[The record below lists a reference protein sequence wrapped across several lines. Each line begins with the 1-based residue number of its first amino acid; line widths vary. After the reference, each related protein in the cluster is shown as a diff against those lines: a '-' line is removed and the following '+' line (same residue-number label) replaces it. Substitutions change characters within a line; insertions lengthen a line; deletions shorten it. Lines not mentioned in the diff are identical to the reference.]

1 MIKFD
6 DRYFSDFIFTK
17 EQVKRNFE
25 NAMKDLKIAQQDKI
39 PDVKFTYSYD
49 ALIKGGIALASLH
62 NKKIKSVPG
71 HHVKLIEMMAGIL
84 DDETVGIMGN
94 AMRSKR
100 NTDFYSGGVEVTG
113 KEAQD
118 YLKYV
123 DAIVG
128 KIKKLVG
135 S

>member
-6 DRYFSDFIFTK
+6 GRFFSDLIFTR
-17 EQVKRNFE
+17 EQVRKNFE
-25 NAMKDLKIAQQDKI
+25 NALKDFNIARQDKI

-49 ALIKGGIALASLH
+49 ALIKGGITLVSLH

-71 HHVKLIEMMAGIL
+71 HHIKIIEMMANIL
-84 DDETVGIMGN
+84 GDETIGIIGN

-100 NTDFYSGGVEVTG
+100 NTDFYSGGVEVTE
-113 KEAQD
+113 KEAQE

-123 DAIVG
+123 DVVLD
-128 KIKKLVG
+128 KIKKLVE